1 MTYKLIIQARTNS
14 SRLPGKMLKPF
25 FNDKTILEIIIDN
38 LKESFSEQDI
48 ILATTI
54 NPDDDHLVNAARIK
68 GIEIF
73 RGDENDVLQR
83 FIKAAE
89 TNDAH
94 TIVRI
99 CADNPFLQVDSIQH
113 LLLKFQEES
122 VDYLSY
128 ELYDHT
134 PVIKSHLGLF
144 AEVTTLKA
152 LKKVAQLTNEKKYR
166 EHVTNYIYAHPE
178 FFKIKLLPL
187 DQTLIFRN
195 KIRLTIDTLDDFQL
209 CQEIYDEISP
219 NFTVESLL
227 NAIDL
232 KPSIVE
238 RMKAQIIENSK

>member
-1 MTYKLIIQARTNS
+1 M
-14 SRLPGKMLKPF
+14 
-25 FNDKTILEIIIDN
+25 
-38 LKESFSEQDI
+38 
-48 ILATTI
+48 
-54 NPDDDHLVNAARIK
+54 
-68 GIEIF
+68 
-73 RGDENDVLQR
+73 
-83 FIKAAE
+83 
-89 TNDAH
+89 
-94 TIVRI
+94 
-99 CADNPFLQVDSIQH
+99 
-113 LLLKFQEES
+113 LLKFQEES

-238 RMKAQIIENSK
+238 RMKAQVIENSK